1 MRTILLIFLAIA
13 IALVLMGCGKE
24 TPQTNA
30 TEVTNPPDSAPK
42 VADKTPPPTPEP
54 PQAPPA
60 AAPTVAPK
68 PGKDGWV
75 TLANG
80 LKYKDKKVG
89 TGAAAALGQSIT
101 VHYKGW
107 LDDGKVFDSS
117 RSHGPDPVTFNLV
130 EGGLIKGWTD
140 GIPGMKVGGVRELI
154 IPAKLGYG
162 DMEQAKIPAGSTLHF
177 TVELIKVGE

>member
-1 MRTILLIFLAIA
+1 MKTFFLILVALAIT
-13 IALVLMGCGKE
+13 LVLTGCGKE

-30 TEVTNPPDSAPK
+30 TRVTNPPDSAPE
-42 VADKTPPPTPEP
+42 VAEKAPPPVPGP
-54 PQAPPA
+54 PTVAPA
-60 AAPTVAPK
+60 VAPK

-75 TLANG
+75 TLSNG

-89 TGAAAALGQSIT
+89 TGPTAALGQSIT

-107 LDDGKVFDSS
+107 LDNGKVFDSS
-117 RSHGPDPVTFNLV
+117 RSHGPDPVSFDLV

-162 DMEQAKIPAGSTLHF
+162 EMEQEKIPADSTLHF